1 MSCTLLRTTAANEN
15 IVCGPQTIILNWTP
29 ILTPETFDL
38 TDIHVMCLSGVYT
51 LLYAFCAPGAPPHP
65 FMLASL
71 LARQYKQILTAPL
84 NRRFRYVLG

>member
-1 MSCTLLRTTAANEN
+1 MSCTLLRTTAASEN

-65 FMLASL
+65 PCWVLCLLASTSNDL
-71 LARQYKQILTAPL
+71 RS
-84 NRRFRYVLG
+84 R